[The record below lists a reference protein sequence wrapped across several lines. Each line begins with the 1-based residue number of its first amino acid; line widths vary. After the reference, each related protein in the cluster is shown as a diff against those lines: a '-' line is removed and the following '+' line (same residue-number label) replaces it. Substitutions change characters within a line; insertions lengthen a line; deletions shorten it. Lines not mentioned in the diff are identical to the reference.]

1 MLSHGPHSRT
11 VRILLAATCA
21 LGCDNAWAATAPQD
35 PTSAVAEG
43 RSEKIVGGDGLTLT
57 VYDAGRSGARPVV
70 FIHGF
75 AQNALTWDHQF
86 RGLEDRFRVVA
97 YDLRGHGASE
107 KPLDAAQYTDP
118 ALWADDLAAV
128 IRSRGLD
135 RPVLVGWS
143 YGGYVIADYL
153 RRYGDADLGGLVFV
167 AAVTKNGT
175 EEAAA
180 YLTEDVLEIFP
191 QVLAPDVRTSIAGTR
206 ALTKMF
212 AGPRPE
218 EWEIAFGSAMMVP
231 PAIRLAMF
239 SRLLDN
245 DDVLRGVRLP
255 TLVVHGSRDRIVRV
269 SSAEHTARTVPGAKL
284 LVYEGI
290 GHAPSLDA
298 PARFNRDIAEF
309 VRSLR

>member
-21 LGCDNAWAATAPQD
+21 LGCDNASAAMAPQD
-35 PTSAVAEG
+35 LTSAVAEG
-43 RSEKIVGGDGLTLT
+43 RSEKVVGGAGLTLT
-57 VYDAGRSGARPVV
+57 VYDAGRSGARSVV

-75 AQNALTWDHQF
+75 TQNALTWDHQF
-86 RGLEDRFRVVA
+86 RGLADRFHVVA

-143 YGGYVIADYL
+143 YGGYVIADYI
-153 RRYGDADLGGLVFV
+153 RRYGDAELGGLVFV
-167 AAVTKNGT
+167 AATTKNGT

-180 YLTEDVLEIFP
+180 HLTEDVLEIFP
-191 QVLAPDVRTSIAGTR
+191 QVLASDVRTSLAGTR

-218 EWEIAFGSAMMVP
+218 EWELAFGSAMMVP
-231 PAIRLAMF
+231 SEVRLAMF

-245 DDVLRGVRLP
+245 DDVLARIGVA
-255 TLVVHGSRDRIVRV
+255 TLVVHGRRDRIVRV
-269 SSAEHTARTVPGAKL
+269 AAAEHTARTVPGARL
-284 LVYEGI
+284 LVYPGA
-290 GHAPSLDA
+290 GHAPHLDHA
-298 PARFNRDIAEF
+298 ARFSRDLAEF
-309 VRSLR
+309 IASIR